1 MFGDWRD
8 APMFRERAERCAR
21 LARLTSNPAV
31 AERLT
36 RLVLIYTEKAKEIE
50 AEQPGE

>member
-21 LARLTSNPAV
+21 LARLTSDPAAAV
-31 AERLT
+31 RLT
-36 RLVLIYTEKAKEIE
+36 RLAQVYMDKAKEIE
-50 AEQPGE
+50 AERLGT

>member
-21 LARLTSNPAV
+21 LARLASNPAV
-31 AERLT
+31 VERLNW
-36 RLVLIYTEKAKEIE
+36 LVSIYTEKAREIE
-50 AEQPGE
+50 VEQPGE